1 MFFDYVLA
9 FVFVVGIIFF
19 IVFCHYVSRTDK
31 GQSVAKKEFERIG
44 RNRGLY

>member
-19 IVFCHYVSRTDK
+19 IVFCHYVSEQIRAR
-31 GQSVAKKEFERIG
+31 VWRKEFERIG

>member
-19 IVFCHYVSRTDK
+19 YSVLPLCIRTDK
-31 GQSVAKKEFERIG
+31 GQSVAKRV
-44 RNRGLY
+44 